1 MITKWKKQLQEN
13 IADIFIRKNEQEPD
27 DKQLIENLYKQI
39 GKSQVEIDW
48 LKKARILSSDQRES
62 FIDKGIKELSV
73 RQQCE
78 LLGINR
84 SNLYYQRREKD
95 LETESHLRKAI
106 DEQFMKDPCG
116 VIKMTRYLRRLGHT
130 AGEKLIRRLMRSM
143 NLLAIYPKPRLSQKH
158 PEHRIYPYLL
168 KGVEIVRVNQ
178 VWSTDITYIQ
188 LARGFCYL
196 VAVMDWF
203 SRYVLS
209 WRLSNTLDAS
219 FCVECLEEAL
229 DYGKPRDLLTAIGGF
244 SSLRWILRR
253 SCWTKRSG
261 SAWTG
266 AAGVFDNIFIERLWR
281 TVKYGNIYV
290 QEYPMMI
297 DAKHGLGTYFNL
309 YNTERLHQSLEYQTP
324 WEVYSGLKFVPPEK
338 FPSLNPLNFGLDKGS
353 ILIGKSS

>member
-1 MITKWKKQLQEN
+1 
-13 IADIFIRKNEQEPD
+13 
-27 DKQLIENLYKQI
+27 
-39 GKSQVEIDW
+39 
-48 LKKARILSSDQRES
+48 
-62 FIDKGIKELSV
+62 
-73 RQQCE
+73 
-78 LLGINR
+78 
-84 SNLYYQRREKD
+84 
-95 LETESHLRKAI
+95 
-106 DEQFMKDPCG
+106 MKDPCG
-116 VIKMTRYLRRLGHT
+116 VIKMMQYLRRFGHA

-229 DYGKPRDLLTAIGGF
+229 DYGKPEIFNSDQGVQFTSIDFTQKLLD
-244 SSLRWILRR
+244 
-253 SCWTKRSG
+253 KRIRISMDG
-261 SAWTG
+261 RG
-266 AAGVFDNIFIERLWR
+266 RVFDNIFIERLWR

-290 QEYPMMI
+290 QEYPTVT
-297 DAKHGLGTYFNL
+297 DAKHGLGTYFST
-309 YNTERLHQSLEYQTP
+309 YNTERIHQSLEYQTP

-338 FPSLNPLNFGLDKGS
+338 ISLL
-353 ILIGKSS
+353 KSP